1 MEPKYECVNQS
12 CGWSGTNPAY
22 TEVNVG
28 KTDEGG
34 AYFEDIQHVPICR
47 CCFKDVKRS
56 RPHLVLVNNVM
67 EPVNA

>member
-1 MEPKYECVNQS
+1 
-12 CGWSGTNPAY
+12 
-22 TEVNVG
+22 VG